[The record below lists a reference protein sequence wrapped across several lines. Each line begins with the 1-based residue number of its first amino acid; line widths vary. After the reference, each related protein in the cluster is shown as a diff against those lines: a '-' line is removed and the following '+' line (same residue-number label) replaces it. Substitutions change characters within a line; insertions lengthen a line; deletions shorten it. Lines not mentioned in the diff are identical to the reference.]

1 MKTILL
7 ATDFSPASD
16 NAADYALE
24 LAKYLDA
31 KLILLN
37 AYPLP
42 AANYDTGLPV
52 EIMGGLHKS
61 SEDGLSLLEARL
73 AKNGG
78 AGIEIECL
86 SFMGSA
92 LDVIEEE
99 CKKKN
104 VDLVVMGIVGEAGKI
119 KEHII
124 GSTSLRAARHLHV
137 PIFIVPNGIKYK
149 RIHKLS
155 FACDMDHTEE
165 TTTIYTAKYFSKLF
179 DAELEIINIED
190 PEKERSIA
198 KAASLDF
205 VEETLESVN
214 HKTFLLSEKDAAS
227 GLEDH
232 YKNYPSDVIILN
244 PKKHNIFQTLFNA
257 SVTRKLIFHSKTPLL
272 IIH

>member
-7 ATDFSPASD
+7 ATDFSTASN

-24 LAKYLDA
+24 LVKYFGS
-31 KLILLN
+31 KLIILN

-42 AANYDTGLPV
+42 AANYDTGLPTDV
-52 EIMGGLHKS
+52 ITNLHLISEEGLDQLKKW
-61 SEDGLSLLEARL
+61 LV
-73 AKNGG
+73 KNGG
-78 AGIEIECL
+78 LDSEIECL
-86 SFMGSA
+86 SVMGST
-92 LDVIEEE
+92 LEVIEEE
-99 CKKKN
+99 CKKKKVN
-104 VDLVVMGIVGEAGKI
+104 LAVMGIVGEAGKI

-124 GSTSLRAARHLHV
+124 GSTSLKAARHLQV
-137 PIFIVPNGIKYK
+137 PLFIIPDGIKYK

-165 TTTIYTAKYFSKLF
+165 STTIYTAKYFSKLF

-205 VEETLESVN
+205 VEEKLEFVN
-214 HKTFLLSEKDAAS
+214 HKTFLLAEKDAAL

-244 PKKHNIFQTLFNA
+244 PKKHNVFQTLFSA
-257 SVTRKLIFHSKTPLL
+257 SVTKKLIFHSKIPLL